1 MLRVAALERLEQ
13 QRDVGRR
20 VLEIRVEDRG
30 VGPARFGEPGA
41 KRRALAAVA
50 VVREHAHVLRPRAVP
65 KDIAGP
71 VARAVVD
78 DDQLIR

>member
-1 MLRVAALERLEQ
+1 L
-13 QRDVGRR
+13 
-20 VLEIRVEDRG
+20 
-30 VGPARFGEPGA
+30 GEPGA

-78 DDQLIR
+78 DDQLIRLGQLQLEHRPDRPLHGGALVVHRHQD